1 MDPNNW
7 GHINELFEA
16 ARRLPVEGR
25 EAWVRGATA
34 DERTR
39 AEVLSLLHA
48 HEDDPWFVDQP
59 SGSGV
64 TPSGLQPTA
73 SGPRPTPAASR
84 PAPRG
89 SWPTPPALRPT
100 RAAPRSRPQWSWPT
114 PPVSRPAPR
123 ARFAELA
130 AGSLFASYRTVR
142 EIGRDSMGVIYE
154 AVGEGQG
161 LHPRVTLRLL
171 PIEWSTPELA
181 DRFFA
186 ECNLLARLN
195 HPWIARLED
204 GGVADDGT
212 PYLVTE
218 HVAGEGI
225 DTWCRNRDL
234 DAHERVRLVLRV
246 CAALEH
252 VHQHLVLHRGLSP
265 RNIVVTADGQPKLLN
280 CGIATLPIE
289 EPDTG
294 EGPTGTGHSL
304 LTPEYASPEQV
315 RGEPLTTTSD
325 IYSLGVLL
333 YVLLTDHPPYEVG
346 GLSPRQMLDTI
357 GHAEPELP
365 SRVVPA
371 PRRRVLAHDLDHIL
385 LKALRKDPRARYHS
399 VTALAADLRAWSD
412 GRPVS
417 ASPATRW
424 YRARTLVR
432 RHTVAAAAVAAVVL
446 AVAGGASAT
455 GWQAYLARLERDTAE
470 SRLREVLWSSRL
482 LQMELHDSIRTLPGS
497 AAARRLLLGRTAE
510 TMDALAKDAGD
521 TRALGLELAEGYR
534 SLGQRQK
541 SSASESPDNM
551 AAALKS
557 YERAVTF
564 GEQALTA
571 EPRSMD
577 AALLLTGAY
586 DDLASTRLETG
597 DGNGAERADARHL
610 ALVEQLARD
619 YPRDARVRV
628 AVASGYSRLAFF
640 SAAREDWAAAKTRYA
655 SAIAEFERLTVEGA
669 IPDDA
674 RRDYSRAQQHLGAI
688 LLQDGALDEAE
699 RHYLSAQD
707 LDEDD
712 AARHPQNAE
721 LRHDIAGS
729 VSALALIARRRGDVA
744 KAESLWTRAL
754 TVMQAAQDADPK
766 DMRALVGVADV
777 RMILANECRSQRRFE
792 EAILHVREAL
802 RARER
807 VARPDASPPTAS
819 AALAL
824 VRVYL
829 ARALLDLVEVRPPGP
844 DDAERLREAGALL
857 AQAGFVA
864 RAGVTS
870 SPAQRDTVAEVD
882 RQTARLRRLTARR
895 E

>member
-1 MDPNNW
+1 MEPNNW
-7 GHINELFEA
+7 GRINELFEA
-16 ARRLPVEGR
+16 ARRLPAAER

-64 TPSGLQPTA
+64 TPSG
-73 SGPRPTPAASR
+73 SR
-84 PAPRG
+84 PAP
-89 SWPTPPALRPT
+89 PASRS
-100 RAAPRSRPQWSWPT
+100 APL
-114 PPVSRPAPR
+114 
-123 ARFAELA
+123 ARFAELS

-142 EIGRDSMGVIYE
+142 KIGRDSMGVIYE
-154 AVGEGQG
+154 AVGDGHG

-171 PIEWSTPELA
+171 PSEWSTPALA

-186 ECNLLARLN
+186 KSNLLARLD

-218 HVAGEGI
+218 YVAGEGI
-225 DTWCRNRDL
+225 DAWCRNRDL
-234 DAHERVRLVLRV
+234 DARERVRLVQRV

-252 VHQHLVLHRGLSP
+252 AHQHLVLHRDLSP

-280 CGIATLPIE
+280 CGLAKLRIE

-294 EGPTGTGHSL
+294 ERPTGTGHSL

-315 RGEPLTTTSD
+315 RGEPLTTASD

-346 GLSPRQMLDTI
+346 GLSPRQVLDTI
-357 GHAEPELP
+357 CHAEPELP

-371 PRRRVLAHDLDHIL
+371 PQRRVLANDLDHIL

-399 VTALAADLRAWSD
+399 VAALAADLRAWLD

-417 ASPATRW
+417 ATPATRW
-424 YRARTLVR
+424 YRARKFVR
-432 RHTVAAAAVAAVVL
+432 RHKVAAAAVVAVVL
-446 AVAGGASAT
+446 AVAGGASAI
-455 GWQAYLARLERDTAE
+455 GWQAYLTRLERDKAE
-470 SRLREVLWSSRL
+470 SRLREVLRSSRL
-482 LQMELHDSIRTLPGS
+482 LQLELHDSIRKLPGS
-497 AAARRLLLGRTAE
+497 AAARQLLLGRAAG
-510 TMDALAKDAGD
+510 TMDTLAKDAGD
-521 TRALGLELAEGYR
+521 NRALGLELAEGYR
-534 SLGQRQK
+534 SLGHLQE
-541 SSASESPDNM
+541 SNASESPDNM

-557 YERAVTF
+557 YERAVIF

-577 AALLLTGAY
+577 AAILLTGAY
-586 DDLASTRLETG
+586 GDLASARLETG
-597 DGNGAERADARHL
+597 DGDGAERADSRHL

-619 YPRDARVRV
+619 YPGDPRARV

-640 SAAREDWAAAKTRYA
+640 RAAHEDWAAAKTRYG
-655 SAIAEFERLTVEGA
+655 SAIAGFERLAAEGA

-674 RRDYSRAQQHLGAI
+674 RRDYSRAQQQLGAI

-699 RHYLSAQD
+699 RHYLSALD
-707 LDEDD
+707 LDKDD
-712 AARHPQNAE
+712 AARHPEDAA
-721 LRHDIAGS
+721 LRHDMAGS
-729 VSALALIARRRGDVA
+729 VSALALLAQRRGDVA
-744 KAESLWTRAL
+744 KAESLWTQAL
-754 TVMQAAQDADPK
+754 TAMQAALDADPK
-766 DMRALVGVADV
+766 DTRALDGVAGA
-777 RMILANECRSQRRFE
+777 RASLASLCRSQRRFE
-792 EAILHVREAL
+792 EALAHCLEAL

-807 VARPDASPPTAS
+807 AAGPDASLPNAS

-824 VRVYL
+824 ARAFV
-829 ARALLDLVEVRPPGP
+829 ARALLDLVEARPPGRA
-844 DDAERLREAGALL
+844 DAGLLREAGALL
-857 AQAGFVA
+857 TQAGPAVRGA
-864 RAGVTS
+864 ATS
-870 SPAQRDTVAEVD
+870 SPAQQETFAEVE
-882 RQTARLRRLTARR
+882 RQTARLSRLTGERR
-895 E
+895 